1 MANALWRLTKSLYN
15 TPHLITPEALEQV
28 ETYLLQRN
36 KGMEENSEF
45 KQYSSNLELSSASV
59 GVVNILGPL
68 TYRADYFEAL
78 CGMTSYQTAV
88 KNFDAFVQEGKKT
101 IVLYADGPGGE
112 AYGAFE
118 TGTYFRNRADE
129 EGIKLISYVDG
140 SAFSATYAL
149 ASSAHEVIINPEAMA
164 GSIGVVVSLMNNSKN
179 LEKNGYSRMFVFAGD
194 NKIPYD
200 EEGNFKESFLGEI
213 QNRVDNLYQNF
224 ISYVADMRGITEDS
238 VKATKAGV
246 FDAESAKEIG
256 LINNIM
262 TRQEFNRYISSLS
275 DKKTTSS
282 GVGMTVETDGVDM
295 NTLQK
300 QLAEL
305 QDQNSKLMA
314 EVKNKAIAEMKNKA
328 IAWEFAGVDADAYAV
343 ASYEGSIPVEM
354 FDAALDAAKE
364 ALAEKDK
371 NIAEMKE
378 SLEGMESLGDEVTEE
393 EENSKV
399 DGVEAALA
407 KLATEKNIKLK

>member
-1 MANALWRLTKSLYN
+1 
-15 TPHLITPEALEQV
+15 
-28 ETYLLQRN
+28 
-36 KGMEENSEF
+36 
-45 KQYSSNLELSSASV
+45 
-59 GVVNILGPL
+59 
-68 TYRADYFEAL
+68 
-78 CGMTSYQTAV
+78 
-88 KNFDAFVQEGKKT
+88 
-101 IVLYADGPGGE
+101 
-112 AYGAFE
+112 
-118 TGTYFRNRADE
+118 
-129 EGIKLISYVDG
+129 
-140 SAFSATYAL
+140 
-149 ASSAHEVIINPEAMA
+149 
-164 GSIGVVVSLMNNSKN
+164 
-179 LEKNGYSRMFVFAGD
+179 
-194 NKIPYD
+194 
-200 EEGNFKESFLGEI
+200 
-213 QNRVDNLYQNF
+213 
-224 ISYVADMRGITEDS
+224 
-238 VKATKAGV
+238 
-246 FDAESAKEIG
+246 
-256 LINNIM
+256 
-262 TRQEFNRYISSLS
+262 
-275 DKKTTSS
+275 
-282 GVGMTVETDGVDM
+282 MTVETDGVDM